1 MLEELCSYLG
11 MRYDIIR
18 QVLQPKVLAV
28 VSGGVAVLWLSAGMP
43 GLSYLCF
50 GEEKNSVVQCR
61 KALTEAVA
69 RGRKRLPLTIED
81 YTFGA
86 SVAAAEAETD
96 LSGCVVEK
104 LCVVSEEGHPQGR
117 VPLVVCSPASAGV
130 EQVERPAVLMIHAT
144 GRGKESV
151 IPHLKELVDMGFVA
165 LGMDCRYHGAR
176 ATDENIRKGYEQA
189 IVRAW
194 QGSGERPFLLDNV
207 WDVQHVIDYAC
218 SRGDVDA
225 RRIGITGI
233 SSGGTI
239 SLLAAAIEPRIAAL
253 APMIGTYSMRWALD
267 NGQWQSRAQTLP
279 QVNDVA
285 AEDDGRE
292 TVDESVVEEVWDAIV
307 PGLLGDYDLV
317 NSLPAIA
324 PKPLLILNG
333 SEDPICPIGSI
344 GPAVAAARRA
354 YRRLGCA
361 DRLEVYVE
369 KGTAHR
375 ATPAMHARAKGFLR
389 RHLA

>member
-207 WDVQHVIDYAC
+207 WDVQHVLDYAC

-225 RRIGITGI
+225 RRRGCPPHRHHGHQL
-233 SSGGTI
+233 GGHHQPAR
-239 SLLAAAIEPRIAAL
+239 SRDRAEDRRPGANDRDVQHAL
-253 APMIGTYSMRWALD
+253 GARQRSMAV
-267 NGQWQSRAQTLP
+267 SRADP
-279 QVNDVA
+279 PSG
-285 AEDDGRE
+285 ERCRGGGRRQ
-292 TVDESVVEEVWDAIV
+292 
-307 PGLLGDYDLV
+307 GD
-317 NSLPAIA
+317 S
-324 PKPLLILNG
+324 
-333 SEDPICPIGSI
+333 
-344 GPAVAAARRA
+344 
-354 YRRLGCA
+354 
-361 DRLEVYVE
+361 
-369 KGTAHR
+369 
-375 ATPAMHARAKGFLR
+375 
-389 RHLA
+389 